1 MTEQQAVQLFKCLAD
16 ATRLQMLKMLQEAP
30 SYVELM
36 AQRLDRTPSTVS
48 FHLKKLEEAGLVESH
63 KEQYYVVYS
72 LKKDALSARII
83 DIICEK
89 SQETDV
95 QQEREAQYRKKVLD
109 TFIQHG
115 KLISIPVQRKKK
127 RIILERIAQCFEQ
140 GRIYPEKQV
149 NLIIADFHDDFCT
162 IRRDLISE
170 GIMERD
176 YQGYWLKE
184 SGQTSPMEEKKQE

>member
-1 MTEQQAVQLFKCLAD
+1 MTEHQAVQLFKCLAD
-16 ATRLQMLKMLQEAP
+16 ATRLQILKMLKDEP

-36 AQRLDRTPSTVS
+36 AQRLERTPSTIS
-48 FHLKKLEEAGLVESH
+48 FHLKKLEEAGLVESK
-63 KEQYYVVYS
+63 KEQYYAVYS
-72 LKKDALSARII
+72 LKQQALSARIM

-89 SQETDV
+89 SDGAAA
-95 QQEREAQYRKKVLD
+95 QQEREALYRQKVLD

-127 RIILERIAQCFEQ
+127 RIILEKIAECFEK
-140 GRIYPEKQV
+140 RIIYPEKQV

-162 IRRDLISE
+162 LRRDLISE

-176 YQGYWLKE
+176 SRGYWLKE
-184 SGQTSPMEEKKQE
+184 KSSL

>member
-48 FHLKKLEEAGLVESH
+48 FHLKKLEEAGLVESQ

-89 SQETDV
+89 SDESDAQR
-95 QQEREAQYRKKVLD
+95 EREALYRKKVLD

-115 KLISIPVQRKKK
+115 KLLSIPVQRKKK
-127 RIILERIAQCFEQ
+127 RIILERIAECFEM
-140 GRIYPEKQV
+140 GKIYSEKQI

-162 IRRDLISE
+162 LRRDLISE
-170 GIMERD
+170 GIMERENG
-176 YQGYWLKE
+176 QYWLTEKE
-184 SGQTSPMEEKKQE
+184 KE